1 MTGAAAASPA
11 TTAGPAAYRVAE
23 ADEAAHHSSP
33 AIPRFHETESLTV
46 TRRRLARV
54 TRTVA
59 ACYGAAIVVGVV
71 LRLAYSGTDAPV
83 YQTFRDMIP
92 LIIALPA
99 AFLAQAFQR
108 RAAYVQG
115 LRAVWNDMV
124 GAVAA
129 ALTYTE
135 LPTPSKES
143 YADVLRR
150 LSVAIEGVR
159 GFYANVPSGVSTTGW
174 FPFEPVKQIR
184 EEVKALGFGDEAT
197 AERRAD
203 ANERVYAMW
212 RRARERFLAELEV
225 EIPTHHHAAHAP
237 DARGSVR

>member
-1 MTGAAAASPA
+1 M
-11 TTAGPAAYRVAE
+11 
-23 ADEAAHHSSP
+23 
-33 AIPRFHETESLTV
+33 

-59 ACYGAAIVVGVV
+59 AIYAGAILLGVV
-71 LRLAYSGTDAPV
+71 LRVASPGANAIV
-83 YQTFRDMIP
+83 YQTYRDLIP

-115 LRAVWNDMV
+115 LRSVWADMV

-135 LPTPSKES
+135 LPSPTKEQ

-150 LSVAIEGVR
+150 LSVAIEVVR
-159 GFYANVPSGVSTTGW
+159 GFYANVPSGVSSTGW
-174 FPFEPVKQIR
+174 YPFEPVKQIHARIR
-184 EEVKALGFGDEAT
+184 ELGFGDDAT

-203 ANERVYAMW
+203 AHEEVFALW
-212 RRARERFLAELEV
+212 KRARERFVAELEV
-225 EIPTHHHAAHAP
+225 EVPTHHHAAYGPAAP
-237 DARGSVR
+237 ASDASR

>member
-1 MTGAAAASPA
+1 M
-11 TTAGPAAYRVAE
+11 
-23 ADEAAHHSSP
+23 
-33 AIPRFHETESLTV
+33 

-59 ACYGAAIVVGVV
+59 AIYAGAILLGVV
-71 LRLAYSGTDAPV
+71 LRVASPGAGAPV
-83 YQTFRDMIP
+83 YQTYRDLIP

-115 LRAVWNDMV
+115 LRAVWADLV

-135 LPTPSKES
+135 LPAPSKEQ

-150 LSVAIEGVR
+150 LSVAIEAVR
-159 GFYANVPSGVSTTGW
+159 GFYANLPSGLSSTGW
-174 FPFEPVKQIR
+174 YPFEPVKQIHARVR
-184 EEVKALGFGDEAT
+184 ELGFGDEAT

-203 ANERVYAMW
+203 AHEEIFALWKRV
-212 RRARERFLAELEV
+212 RERFLPELEV
-225 EIPTHHHAAHAP
+225 EVPTYHHAAHAP
-237 DARGSVR
+237 AGRGEGAA